1 MMARTVFPLAIC
13 LAVLATLLATG
24 DAEAQ
29 GNEVMAQ
36 FVSDPIS
43 FFFDL
48 RAPEAIQCG
57 QAVLKGQETL
67 SNDQRANV
75 LTTLA
80 TIYVSTGK
88 TAPARASFLQLL
100 SENPGADLPR
110 PELLPPPVVRL
121 FYSLRDSVL
130 SATGGAPPSSITT
143 LAVGEIENN
152 SIVRGAYDLD
162 RFARGL
168 TQVITTD
175 LQAVTPLKI
184 VDRQRLAVLLKE
196 IEMGQAGVIGD
207 PETRVRFGKLT
218 GAQSFL
224 FGSIMQ
230 TDKKHIRL
238 DLRWVQTETGEVL
251 LSKGIAMSVRSS
263 DDLFKLESKVLL
275 ELLVPEVETFLA
287 SGGKKQDLRGNVKS
301 YLNEKKQQVKTV
313 YLDLLLKSGEAIE
326 AEDRGDYAAAA
337 AAWKEVRDLNPADS
351 GAGNRTRAL
360 QAYLDLGKQDSGR

>member
-1 MMARTVFPLAIC
+1 MMRNLAIVVASC
-13 LAVLATLLATG
+13 LAFGISPMAARP
-24 DAEAQ
+24 AHAQ
-29 GNEVMAQ
+29 GSEVMAQ
-36 FVSDPIS
+36 FVSDPMS

-48 RAPEAIQCG
+48 RASEAIQCG
-57 QAVLKGQETL
+57 QAILKGQESL
-67 SNDQRANV
+67 PADQRKGV

-80 TIYVSTGK
+80 AIYVSTGRM
-88 TAPARASFLQLL
+88 AQARASFLQLL
-100 SENPGADLPR
+100 SEDPVADLSA

-130 SATGGAPPSSITT
+130 TSSGKAGASSIRT

-152 SIVRGAYDLD
+152 SIVKGRFDLD

-175 LQAVTPLKI
+175 LQAVTPLRI
-184 VDRQRLAVLLKE
+184 VDRQRLDVLMKE
-196 IEMGQAGVIGD
+196 IQMGQSGVAGEPG
-207 PETRVRFGKLT
+207 TRVRFGKLS

-230 TDKKHIRL
+230 TDEKRIRL

-251 LSKGIAMSVRSS
+251 LSEGLSMNVRSS
-263 DDLFKLESKVLL
+263 EDLFRLESKVLL
-275 ELLVPEVETFLA
+275 DLLLPQVEKLLA
-287 SGGKKQDLRGNVKS
+287 SDGKTGDLRNNARPFLEGKR
-301 YLNEKKQQVKTV
+301 EQVKTV
-313 YLDLLLKSGEAIE
+313 YLDLLLKTGEAIE

-337 AAWKEVRDLNPADS
+337 AAWKEVRDLNPADA

-360 QAYLDLGKQDSGR
+360 QAYLDLGKQDEGR

>member
-1 MMARTVFPLAIC
+1 
-13 LAVLATLLATG
+13 
-24 DAEAQ
+24 
-29 GNEVMAQ
+29 
-36 FVSDPIS
+36 
-43 FFFDL
+43 
-48 RAPEAIQCG
+48 
-57 QAVLKGQETL
+57 
-67 SNDQRANV
+67 
-75 LTTLA
+75 
-80 TIYVSTGK
+80 
-88 TAPARASFLQLL
+88 
-100 SENPGADLPR
+100 
-110 PELLPPPVVRL
+110 
-121 FYSLRDSVL
+121 
-130 SATGGAPPSSITT
+130 
-143 LAVGEIENN
+143 
-152 SIVRGAYDLD
+152 
-162 RFARGL
+162 L